1 MNCSHIAAELMSPLI
16 PRVGADR
23 KNAVVG
29 FGYLFEETC
38 IKKVL
43 QLHIMKKYIRIC
55 TRGITVLPIGLK
67 NFLRELWSTL

>member
-1 MNCSHIAAELMSPLI
+1 MSPLI

-38 IKKVL
+38 IKKYSNYKL
-43 QLHIMKKYIRIC
+43 
-55 TRGITVLPIGLK
+55 
-67 NFLRELWSTL
+67 

>member
-16 PRVGADR
+16 PRVSAVR

-43 QLHIMKKYIRIC
+43 QLQIMKKYVRIC
-55 TRGITVLPIGLK
+55 TRGITVLPTGLK